1 MAKDSRSSR
10 VPPEPDGI
18 CRKCRRPVGD
28 AATFCPHCGRR
39 LDAGSAWF
47 YDPLWIV
54 VLALTV
60 LGPFAL
66 FLVWKSSKL
75 GATGKAVLATVI
87 LVYTGLCVF
96 FMYQVVA
103 MQLKH
108 LNEFNDVMRQIKAP

>member
-1 MAKDSRSSR
+1 M
-10 VPPEPDGI
+10 
-18 CRKCRRPVGD
+18 GD

-39 LDAGSAWF
+39 LDPGSAWF
-47 YDPLWIV
+47 YHPIWIL

-75 GATGKAVLATVI
+75 SAIGKAVLAIAI

-96 FMYQVVA
+96 FTYQIVA
-103 MQLKH
+103 MQLEH
-108 LNEFNDVMRQIKAP
+108 LSEFNDVMRRIKSP

>member
-1 MAKDSRSSR
+1 MG
-10 VPPEPDGI
+10 E
-18 CRKCRRPVGD
+18 
-28 AATFCPHCGRR
+28 AATFCPHCGQR

-66 FLVWKSSKL
+66 LLVWKSTRLS
-75 GATGKAVLATVI
+75 ATGKAFLATAI

-96 FMYQVVA
+96 LMYRVVA
-103 MQLKH
+103 LQLEH
-108 LNEFNDVMRQIKAP
+108 LSEFSDVMRQINSP